1 MCRRLSF
8 YTTIF
13 INVSCFY
20 LQSLLE
26 GNSCNFNISNY
37 VTHQLMGHAYNY
49 YHLDKRKCQ
58 SPSFAFY
65 TWTEPISFTFFFF
78 FVSQNQKATQH
89 NTTESKKKKKKFLCL
104 LKPLSPTLF
113 FFKKKRE
120 REVIIYNYTMID
132 DK

>member
-65 TWTEPISFTFFFF
+65 T
-78 FVSQNQKATQH
+78 
-89 NTTESKKKKKKFLCL
+89 
-104 LKPLSPTLF
+104 
-113 FFKKKRE
+113 
-120 REVIIYNYTMID
+120 
-132 DK
+132 